1 MPALEH
7 YLADDVCSIAFW
19 NNVALVDV
27 WADVDAA
34 HMRKFGD
41 AYRKLLTRNP
51 PGIVVLVLIR
61 SSTPVSSAE
70 ARAESTR
77 FLKELGDS
85 ILHTAMVIEAQ
96 GVLAMMLKS
105 VVRSLNVLLRN
116 PRISLPENAQR
127 AIATIAPLVVGSSA
141 TGNMVADLTKAVAEL
156 RAVRRLDVT
165 SLRATK

>member
-1 MPALEH
+1 MPALEQ
-7 YLADDVCSIAFW
+7 YLADEACSIAFW
-19 NNVALVDV
+19 NNVAIVDV
-27 WADVDAA
+27 WADMDATR
-34 HMRKFGD
+34 MRKLGD
-41 AYRKLLTRNP
+41 AYRKLLTRHP
-51 PGIVVLVLIR
+51 RGIVGLVLIR
-61 SSTPVSSAE
+61 ATTPVSSAE
-70 ARAESTR
+70 ARTESTR

-116 PRISLPENAQR
+116 QRISLPDNAQR
-127 AIATIAPLVVGSSA
+127 AIATIAPLVVGSSS
-141 TGNMVADLTKAVAEL
+141 TGNVVADLTRAVEQL